1 MLRNRWF
8 SSLFLLKWC
17 TTWLKLILQIFLWPI
32 FLQLSLKSRRFRFD
46 FTLFIAS
53 RKKLFKQMSFSN
65 TRWWLIYFLFLTIMA
80 SSLSLRRRNPLMILL
95 KRSLLVIILAW
106 CSWSRRPS
114 TWKNALRWSNYWLR
128 IIVWITA

>member
-8 SSLFLLKWC
+8 SSFFLLKWC

-32 FLQLSLKSRRFRFD
+32 FLQLSLKSRRFRFV

-80 SSLSLRRRNPLMILL
+80 SSLSLRRRNPLMVFF